1 MLHSLE
7 SLYGQLAGRFA
18 ERVAH
23 SDSATRELA
32 FHNGVA
38 VRLWVENDIVHAELD
53 SLQGGPE
60 LWILLPGS
68 DDIDEFVDAV
78 ADAVSC

>member
-1 MLHSLE
+1 MLHSSE
-7 SLYGQLAGRFA
+7 TLYRQLAGRFA

-23 SDSATRELA
+23 SDSATGELA
-32 FHNGVA
+32 FLNGVA
-38 VRLWVENDIVHAELD
+38 LRLWVENDVVHAELD

-68 DDIDEFVDAV
+68 DDIDDFVDAV
-78 ADAVSC
+78 ADAVGC

>member
-1 MLHSLE
+1 MLHSME
-7 SLYGQLAGRFA
+7 TLYRQLAGQFA

-32 FHNGVA
+32 FLNGVA
-38 VRLWVENDIVHAELD
+38 LRLWVENDVVHAELD

-60 LWILLPGS
+60 LWILRPGS
-68 DDIDEFVDAV
+68 DDIDDFVDAV
-78 ADAVSC
+78 ADAVGC

>member
-1 MLHSLE
+1 MLHSSE
-7 SLYGQLAGRFA
+7 TLYGQLADQFA
-18 ERVAH
+18 EWVAH

-32 FHNGVA
+32 FRNGVA
-38 VRLWVENDIVHAELD
+38 LRLWVEDDVVHAELD

-68 DDIDEFVDAV
+68 DDIDDFVDAV
-78 ADAVSC
+78 ADAVGC